1 MRSISIT
8 HASRP
13 GTVLSVLVA
22 LGLALP
28 SLAPAAV
35 FAPPPGT
42 PTTTAPA
49 PATPST
55 PAATT
60 PAPAAPKTPAP
71 TSKAPNGTAPKTT
84 PKTPHGTAAPQPAAP
99 ATGAAGKTQTVPA
112 GTARTSTESSSSNG
126 NTALMIAFVAA
137 VALLVGIAYMILR
150 DAHSVAPV
158 SEGPSGGGTRDPAAR
173 LRRRRRKAK
182 VAKQSRKRNR

>member
-13 GTVLSVLVA
+13 GAVLSLLAVLI
-22 LGLALP
+22 LALP
-28 SLAPAAV
+28 SVADAAV

-60 PAPAAPKTPAP
+60 PAPSATKPPA
-71 TSKAPNGTAPKTT
+71 TT
-84 PKTPHGTAAPQPAAP
+84 PKTSHEAVPKATPKGAQGAAKPTAP
-99 ATGAAGKTQTVPA
+99 ATTQTVPA
-112 GTARTSTESSSSNG
+112 RTATTAAESSSGSG

-158 SEGPSGGGTRDPAAR
+158 SDGPSGGGTRDPAAR